1 MNPNCIY
8 DSSRIYII
16 QTAYNKKIKTC
27 FETQKIDTQ
36 MPVINIDEL
45 FKKVLPFNTNEYY
58 NMKIIYEGSV
68 QK

>member
-1 MNPNCIY
+1 MNLDY
-8 DSSRIYII
+8 DIFVI
-16 QTAYNKKIKTC
+16 QSGNKKIKIC
-27 FETQKIDTQ
+27 FETKKIDTQ

-58 NMKIIYEGSV
+58 NIKIIYEGSV

>member
-1 MNPNCIY
+1 MNSNCIY
-8 DSSRIYII
+8 II
-16 QTAYNKKIKTC
+16 PTAYNKKIKIC

-45 FKKVLPFNTNEYY
+45 FKKVLPFNTDEYY
-58 NMKIIYEGSV
+58 IIKIVYEGSV

>member
-1 MNPNCIY
+1 MNLDY
-8 DSSRIYII
+8 DIFVI
-16 QTAYNKKIKTC
+16 QSDNKKIKIC
-27 FETQKIDTQ
+27 FETKKIDTQ

-58 NMKIIYEGSV
+58 NIKIIYEGSV

>member
-1 MNPNCIY
+1 MNLDY
-8 DSSRIYII
+8 DMFVI
-16 QTAYNKKIKTC
+16 QSDNKKIKIC
-27 FETQKIDTQ
+27 FETKKIDTQ

-58 NMKIIYEGSV
+58 NTKIIYEGSV